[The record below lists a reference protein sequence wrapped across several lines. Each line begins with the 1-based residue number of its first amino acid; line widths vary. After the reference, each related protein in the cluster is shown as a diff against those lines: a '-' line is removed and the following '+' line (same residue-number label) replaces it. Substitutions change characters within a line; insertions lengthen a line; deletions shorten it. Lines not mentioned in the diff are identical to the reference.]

1 MQLHRAREQFEQA
14 GVKLVLIGQATPR
27 QASAFRRKLKIDL
40 PVLADEQRETYKLA
54 GFKRANVGQLL
65 GPKSVLSGVK
75 HGARSGV
82 MQGKIIG
89 DAAQLGGAMVIAPG
103 GEVVW
108 QQASA
113 NAGDTVEPDELL
125 RRATEAAQHA

>member
-1 MQLHRAREQFEQA
+1 MQLHRAREQFDQA

-54 GFKRANVGQLL
+54 GFKRASVSQLL
-65 GPKSVLSGVK
+65 GPKSVISGVK

-113 NAGDTVEPDELL
+113 NAGDTVEAEELL
-125 RRATEAAQHA
+125 RHAAEAAQAA